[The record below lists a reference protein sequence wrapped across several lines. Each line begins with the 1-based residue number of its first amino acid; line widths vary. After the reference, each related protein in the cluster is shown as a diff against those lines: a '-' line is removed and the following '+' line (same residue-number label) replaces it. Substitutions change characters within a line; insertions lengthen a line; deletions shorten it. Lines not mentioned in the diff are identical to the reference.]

1 MKLDEN
7 YYDFKAE
14 SKNQI
19 IAAIYQLESH
29 NIDTRQ
35 IEIED
40 WEDLTLRLSLGYD
53 LSQHNPTLL
62 KAYVMPVY
70 KGEKS
75 YKAFELDKVYIE
87 NCVSF
92 QRFSDLISMTRKLN

>member
-40 WEDLTLRLSLGYD
+40 WEVLTLRLSLGYD
-53 LSQHNPTLL
+53 LSQHKPTLS

-70 KGEKS
+70 KSEKS
-75 YKAFELDKVYIE
+75 YEAFGLNEGYIE
-87 NCVSF
+87 NCTNF
-92 QRFSDLISMTRKLN
+92 QRFSDLVSMTRQLN